1 MRRRGR
7 SCAGAGFAALVWIAG
22 GCGPHAQRTSLLLVT
37 LDTLRADHVGAYGA
51 PSDLTPHLDTLAREG
66 IVHEAAFT
74 TMPTTGPAHLS
85 LFTGLPPRRHG
96 ADRNGMSLDPA
107 LRGRELAARLRGA
120 GYATAAFVTTRLL
133 DRQLLGLEGFEI
145 YDGTPNALR
154 PGREAVAAALRWL
167 DVERRRPVFL
177 WVHLYDAHAPYGTA
191 DEKRRG
197 LPLRADEYGWI
208 DPARYADPNARTE
221 HREAYARGVRDADTA
236 LGEVLAGVRARVAGP
251 LLVAVVADHGEALD
265 EWIDA
270 RHYGFDHGEFLDV
283 DQIRIPLVL
292 AGPGVAPGRSG
303 GAVSIA
309 DLYGT
314 LLEAAS
320 VAQPE
325 SGEAERRDLRVASE
339 APRIVV
345 AERRADDGRA
355 AAPDDRAAAALRA
368 QSVAAADGRALTVIA
383 ADGSVSGGN
392 AESGALVAAA
402 RAALGEFPARRA
414 SGAPDVDAT
423 TRDALRS
430 LGYAP

>member
-7 SCAGAGFAALVWIAG
+7 SCARIGFAALAWIAG
-22 GCGPHAQRTSLLLVT
+22 GCAPREQPTNLLLVT
-37 LDTLRADHVGAYGA
+37 LDTLRADHVGAYGGA
-51 PSDLTPHLDTLAREG
+51 ADLTPNLDALARQG

-107 LRGRELAARLRGA
+107 LRGGELAARLRGA

-145 YDGTPNALR
+145 YDGTPSALR

-197 LPLRADEYGWI
+197 LPVRADEYGWI
-208 DPARYADPNARTE
+208 DPARYTEPNARIK
-221 HREAYARGVRDADTA
+221 HREAYARGVRDADAA
-236 LGEVLAGVRARVAGP
+236 LGEVLAGVRARLAGP

-265 EWIDA
+265 EWLDA
-270 RHYGFDHGEFLDV
+270 RHYGFDHGEFLDA

-292 AGPGVAPGRSG
+292 AGPGVAPGRSR
-303 GAVSIA
+303 GAVSIS
-309 DLYGT
+309 DLYAT
-314 LLEAAS
+314 LLAAAG
-320 VAQPE
+320 VAQTE
-325 SGEAERRDLRVASE
+325 SGEAERRDLRLASE

-345 AERRADDGRA
+345 AERRADDVRD
-355 AAPDDRAAAALRA
+355 AAPDDRTAAALRV
-368 QSVAAADGRALTVIA
+368 QSVAATDGRALTVIA
-383 ADGSVSGGN
+383 EDGSVSVGS
-392 AESGALVAAA
+392 AEPEALAAAA
-402 RAALGEFPARRA
+402 RAALAEFPARRA
-414 SGAPDVDAT
+414 GGAPEVDAT